1 MRIGKIR
8 DSSLKIKRAGEVTL
22 IPVAS
27 LAYLKGKEKINSPR
41 DLLMHQCLSLNL
53 YQTGSRWVLRSAGK
67 TENVPVQAK
76 IISNQMSSLLKVAL
90 TDGGVALI
98 PIYLCQTIQSINRT

>member
-1 MRIGKIR
+1 
-8 DSSLKIKRAGEVTL
+8 
-22 IPVAS
+22 
-27 LAYLKGKEKINSPR
+27 
-41 DLLMHQCLSLNL
+41 MHQCLSLNL
-53 YQTGSRWVLRSAGK
+53 YQTGSRWALRSAGK

-98 PIYLCQTIQSINRT
+98 PTYLCRPFKVLTGLKKFMDEIIIDSTFAQRV